1 MQRPSA
7 TPKSMNT
14 VGVLMIIVPA
24 ICACVNDQPTKPLPL
39 SASASSPLYSEEEF
53 FGNIYQN
60 GQKTTSTSFYAS
72 LAPANQVT
80 AGRLKPPQSSSAW
93 ADPNPLGS
101 WMYGWYDPRGGGG
114 CGDLGSYLAGTVSA
128 RALESHRP
136 SPGQPPPNTP
146 ESHCIRPGTYQFSA
160 AAKTFRVDYLQAA
173 TDVAGS
179 TLLVTNTT
187 AGRREY
193 LESAVYQDY
202 LPFWDYVVHVDLGP
216 SSFSETSILDV
227 ENALADL
234 KKTTFSNQA
243 NPSGTEQDYF
253 RFSVARSQSS
263 WNLASGDIRGRML
276 ARFYWDFNTNKQ
288 ISSNYFDPR
297 SDSFAIRLHT
307 FSDHVTQSRSVTVAL
322 EIMRPDEAPDDTIH
336 VVTRSVLIN
345 RITPYACASFET
357 VTTWRTTDQYLM
369 SSCST
374 RGPEIRYRWQFT
386 AGGPWT
392 PYSPDT
398 LYDFAGHTGTGSQQ
412 VTLGVLNTS
421 TGQSST
427 SPRTVAVQ
435 SGQVGLNGPTYVT
448 DKGTKLYTS
457 NISGQWFERY
467 NPDLRWNPATAYY
480 YTSMNRIWPAGDY
493 TIELRQQD
501 STPSLVRRGR
511 LHITICHSDPTPC
524 QPLAPPTFA
533 VAPARDTT
541 TGIFGAGPWIT
552 WSTSSG
558 QQLVRFYDLAG
569 AHDLS
574 SPFSDGSW
582 LTDSGT
588 VGSFIPGA
596 NLSWRH
602 MNLGL
607 PGVRAVAFDLS
618 GFGPTDQLAFGLTG
632 RRMVRT
638 ACGRRHSHSGEARRS
653 TPSLRRSNWHPRT
666 IHMGYGQRTHAHRC
680 TREGRSRSSGSGE
693 C

>member
-1 MQRPSA
+1 
-7 TPKSMNT
+7 
-14 VGVLMIIVPA
+14 
-24 ICACVNDQPTKPLPL
+24 
-39 SASASSPLYSEEEF
+39 
-53 FGNIYQN
+53 
-60 GQKTTSTSFYAS
+60 
-72 LAPANQVT
+72 
-80 AGRLKPPQSSSAW
+80 
-93 ADPNPLGS
+93 
-101 WMYGWYDPRGGGG
+101 
-114 CGDLGSYLAGTVSA
+114 
-128 RALESHRP
+128 
-136 SPGQPPPNTP
+136 
-146 ESHCIRPGTYQFSA
+146 
-160 AAKTFRVDYLQAA
+160 
-173 TDVAGS
+173 
-179 TLLVTNTT
+179 
-187 AGRREY
+187 

-618 GFGPTDQLAFGLTG
+618 GFGPTDQLAFGLAVDPDLGTDPADDQAGFDATLGLVYVIDDTRTMGFLLRSASDNALVSVQQYGVGRWSPTTPDAAWSAQRAAGATLIPGKRDVQLLLSAAATG
-632 RRMVRT
+632 TPARYTWVMV
-638 ACGRRHSHSGEARRS
+638 SGLTLTDVRAK
-653 TPSLRRSNWHPRT
+653 PQPL
-666 IHMGYGQRTHAHRC
+666 
-680 TREGRSRSSGSGE
+680 
-693 C
+693 